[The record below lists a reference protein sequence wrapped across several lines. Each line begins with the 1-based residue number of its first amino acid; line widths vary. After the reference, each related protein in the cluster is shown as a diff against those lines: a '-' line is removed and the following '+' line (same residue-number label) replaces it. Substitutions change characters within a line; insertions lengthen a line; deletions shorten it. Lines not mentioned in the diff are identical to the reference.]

1 MLLAYGLRF
10 RRHDP
15 RVSRW
20 PPLLP
25 LAAIAAAGAPKDF
38 CVASGRET
46 PVWLTALLLA
56 SVGWFLVSSW
66 LIWREF
72 RREGEAWVVAGHFFD
87 DIGRSGQVS
96 LAQVLPGA
104 SITLSRTSGESG
116 PDQLQAEQSAAES
129 QHAKP

>member
-1 MLLAYGLRF
+1 MRFIWLFIGLFIAVGIAAQVLALVRGGHAPYLWFQGAEAAVAAVMLLAYGLRF

-15 RVSRW
+15 RDSRW

-46 PVWLTALLLA
+46 PVWLAALLLA

-66 LIWREF
+66 LIWRA
-72 RREGEAWVVAGHFFD
+72 EG
-87 DIGRSGQVS
+87 RTTKK
-96 LAQVLPGA
+96 LP
-104 SITLSRTSGESG
+104 
-116 PDQLQAEQSAAES
+116 
-129 QHAKP
+129 

>member
-1 MLLAYGLRF
+1 VFALMRIIWLFIAVGIAAQVLALFLGGLAPYLWVQGGEAAVAAVLLLAFGLRF

-25 LAAIAAAGAPKDF
+25 LAAIAASGAPKDY

-46 PVWLTALLLA
+46 PVWLAALLLA

-66 LIWREF
+66 LIWRA
-72 RREGEAWVVAGHFFD
+72 EG
-87 DIGRSGQVS
+87 R
-96 LAQVLPGA
+96 
-104 SITLSRTSGESG
+104 
-116 PDQLQAEQSAAES
+116 AAE
-129 QHAKP
+129 KLP